1 MLAFESGLAY
11 KSLAKSM
18 ARSDVRCTGRS
29 GECGAQASVRDIG
42 ASDTASQYTG
52 IAGEHPIMGE
62 LMEQYDALK
71 ADIEAGS

>member
-1 MLAFESGLAY
+1 MFDVPEDPESVEL
-11 KSLAKSM
+11 
-18 ARSDVRCTGRS
+18 
-29 GECGAQASVRDIG
+29 QASVRDIG